1 MSKLP
6 PSNKPHII
14 KINEN
19 LNKLSQTLIV
29 FETQLK
35 LIRSDIE
42 SIKTYIKQQEEIK
55 KLDLPKIEEVSKGW
69 FFS

>member
-1 MSKLP
+1 MSKIQH
-6 PSNKPHII
+6 NKPHII

-19 LNKLSQTLIV
+19 LHKLTQTLIV

-35 LIRSDIE
+35 LIRSDID
-42 SIKTYIKQQEEIK
+42 SIKTYIRQQEDRK
-55 KLDLPKIEEVSKGW
+55 KLDLPQVEEVSKGW

>member
-1 MSKLP
+1 MSKIQH
-6 PSNKPHII
+6 NKPHII

-19 LNKLSQTLIV
+19 LHKLTQTLIV

-35 LIRSDIE
+35 IIRSDIE
-42 SIKTYIKQQEEIK
+42 SIKTYIRQQEDLK
-55 KLDLPKIEEVSKGW
+55 KLDLPKVEEVSSGW